1 MSTKGKNN
9 QAKPECKDRETAF
22 IARFLEITGLD
33 KKHGIE
39 AADGAALIQD
49 ARAALNAHAAMETNF
64 RTAN

>member
-1 MSTKGKNN
+1 L
-9 QAKPECKDRETAF
+9 RAF
-22 IARFLEITGLD
+22 WKSTGLD